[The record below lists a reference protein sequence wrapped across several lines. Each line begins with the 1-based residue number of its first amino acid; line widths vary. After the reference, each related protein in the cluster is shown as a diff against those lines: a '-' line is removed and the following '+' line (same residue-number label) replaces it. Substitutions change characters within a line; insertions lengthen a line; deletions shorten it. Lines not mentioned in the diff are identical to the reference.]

1 MVEIASG
8 MVGKEWL
15 FPLQRAKEARVN
27 LINMLVIAALIG
39 TVVVLVLG
47 LRSMVRGG
55 EYDREHAEKF
65 MWERVALQALVIVI
79 LIAATFML
87 NT

>member
-1 MVEIASG
+1 

-65 MWERVALQALVIVI
+65 MWERVVLQGLVVV
-79 LIAATFML
+79 LLLAAAIIL